1 MGGMSLTHWII
12 LLVIVLLVIGTKR
25 LTSGAKDLG
34 KAVNEFKKG
43 VHGEDDKPAQL
54 KDQSQARDT
63 SAETQ
68 RDDDHVAR

>member
-12 LLVIVLLVIGTKR
+12 LLVIVLLVFGTKR

-43 VHGEDDKPAQL
+43 VQGEDDKPAQL
-54 KDQSQARDT
+54 KDQSQQRDT